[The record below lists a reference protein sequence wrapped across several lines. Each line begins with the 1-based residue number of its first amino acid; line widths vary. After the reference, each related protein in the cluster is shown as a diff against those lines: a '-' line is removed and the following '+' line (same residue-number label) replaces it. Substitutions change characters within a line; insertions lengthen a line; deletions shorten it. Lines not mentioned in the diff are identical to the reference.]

1 MLVSKVITRLSA
13 NPPVTALAS
22 LRELKE
28 DYSDKATIARRET
41 GRLNARLGIVE
52 RDCQDCYDEATKVFV
67 EGTEIGDLI
76 RRQVPTT
83 STYNPPA
90 PAPPPTPPPSSTPQ

>member
-41 GRLNARLGIVE
+41 GRLDARLGIVE
-52 RDCQDCYDEATKVFV
+52 RDCQDCYAEATKVFV

-76 RRQVPTT
+76 RIQVPTT
-83 STYNPPA
+83 GDYNPPTA
-90 PAPPPTPPPSSTPQ
+90 GAGTPPPSPAPQ